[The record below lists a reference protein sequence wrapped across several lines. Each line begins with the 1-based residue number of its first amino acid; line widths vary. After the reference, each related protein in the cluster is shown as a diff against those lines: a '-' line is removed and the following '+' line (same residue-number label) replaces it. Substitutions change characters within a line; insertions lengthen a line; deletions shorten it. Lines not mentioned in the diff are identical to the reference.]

1 MRRRRKADTGD
12 DGEIRARCAVK
23 KLIASLK
30 SVVDWVGTV
39 WTVVALLGLTTA
51 ITGIGG
57 AIWAIIIGVPKPI
70 AIMAGYCTI
79 VGGVYLT
86 VFPLAYRA
94 FSRIVAFPVSS
105 DATVPQKPSA
115 ATWQHVPQFTLYQ
128 AACLLAEVTPVLGRS
143 LEGDAEA
150 WFVTLCAEI
159 RSKELP
165 YIRSIHDKNYTFKD
179 GYHPHRDTEISRAE
193 FQRFAERHGIRPR
206 FLFPD

>member
-1 MRRRRKADTGD
+1 VR
-12 DGEIRARCAVK
+12 
-23 KLIASLK
+23 KLIAIVKSL
-30 SVVDWVGTV
+30 VDWAGTG
-39 WTVVALLGLTTA
+39 WTVIGLLGLTAA

-57 AIWAIIIGVPKPI
+57 AIWAAIIGVPTPI

-86 VFPLAYRA
+86 VLPLAYRA
-94 FSRIVAFPVSS
+94 FSRIATSPAPH
-105 DATVPQKPSA
+105 DAAVPQKPSA

-159 RSKELP
+159 RSKKLP
-165 YIRSIHDKNYTFKD
+165 YIRSIHDHQYSFKD